1 MYSFHSKLHKIVC
14 PSTSFIFK
22 FTQRIMMKFAIG
34 IDTKKGTQL
43 IETSDLASVSQ
54 CGSGSSSNFQAK
66 VLCVN
71 TPVFLSNTQF
81 NFPLSSLSFCKTH
94 RSWCTYI
101 VSNSSD
107 GSILAY
113 KAVSWGF
120 RSQWGFFL
128 FTMSVMAFEAIKF
141 NLLFN
146 SLHLFI
152 LLIPLFTFKNEKSR
166 LRLL

>member
-1 MYSFHSKLHKIVC
+1 MYSFHSKLHKTVC

-22 FTQRIMMKFAIG
+22 ITQRIMMKFAIE
-34 IDTKKGTQL
+34 IDTKKGTQS
-43 IETSDLASVSQ
+43 IETSDLATVLQ
-54 CGSGSSSNFQAK
+54 CGSGSSSDLQAK

-81 NFPLSSLSFCKTH
+81 HFPLSSLSVCKLH
-94 RSWCTYI
+94 KSRCTYI

-113 KAVSWGF
+113 KAVIWGF
-120 RSQWGFFL
+120 GSQWGFFL

-141 NLLFN
+141 NLLSN

-152 LLIPLFTFKNEKSR
+152 LFIALFTFKNERSG